1 MPRAGVDRTLPLEQA
16 LKRLQAIHRDYEP
29 GLAGEKRELLALVAR
44 ARLDAKALSSLHE
57 VACFLRAFPDDR
69 AVLADACAVLTAF
82 GQRADLRRARRR
94 LADTG
99 MAGTSLHFP
108 FHWVTARWLA
118 RHWPDQ
124 LHVDWPLLSPR
135 ERERF
140 ENLLPLLV
148 PYSEWPDLE
157 LGLSPR
163 EWLGRLKGPA
173 ETDAA
178 FLVRRFSRLAVG
190 NREREVLFHDL
201 GKPLRLDPGHGA
213 PERTTLHFP
222 PGRVVF
228 QTRALSRERPAV
240 KGEVRRMKPRVE
252 PMDRRDGKRLIEL
265 ARTSL
270 ISRGR
275 DLDGIMYASPDDVR
289 WVDAGDGLALVCLG
303 LAPEHRALV
312 ETLYVFLLLKNG
324 VPIGYYQSAL
334 LFGSA
339 EVNYHVF
346 PTFRGAET
354 SLAYV
359 RALGVVHHLFGSDA
373 FAVHPYQLGHE
384 NRDALRAGAFWFY
397 QKLGFLPED
406 PTRAKLLAAELRRLR
421 KNPERRSSQKTLRAL
436 SAGYV
441 FLYLGE
447 RREDVAGKVPLGQLN
462 LAVSDLLAR
471 RFGSDRERGLR
482 VTSRELAELTG
493 TNLRELSVSERLAW
507 ERWSPLALAIPRIS
521 SWPRKDLAALATLV
535 REKGG
540 LREEA
545 FGRRLDRHARLRGA
559 LLEIASPREQV

>member
-1 MPRAGVDRTLPLEQA
+1 M
-16 LKRLQAIHRDYEP
+16 
-29 GLAGEKRELLALVAR
+29 
-44 ARLDAKALSSLHE
+44 
-57 VACFLRAFPDDR
+57 
-69 AVLADACAVLTAF
+69 
-82 GQRADLRRARRR
+82 
-94 LADTG
+94 
-99 MAGTSLHFP
+99 
-108 FHWVTARWLA
+108 
-118 RHWPDQ
+118 
-124 LHVDWPLLSPR
+124 
-135 ERERF
+135 
-140 ENLLPLLV
+140 
-148 PYSEWPDLE
+148 
-157 LGLSPR
+157 
-163 EWLGRLKGPA
+163 
-173 ETDAA
+173 
-178 FLVRRFSRLAVG
+178 
-190 NREREVLFHDL
+190 
-201 GKPLRLDPGHGA
+201 
-213 PERTTLHFP
+213 
-222 PGRVVF
+222 F